1 LTVEIEWR
9 HQGLL
14 YVELGQIP
22 KSVERQKL
30 SDGTQCSTKEKFE
43 NDGNAKCR
51 DALLRFIRAHAFY
64 NIEAELVGS
73 P

>member
-1 LTVEIEWR
+1 LNGETR
-9 HQGLL
+9 DFL

-30 SDGTQCSTKEKFE
+30 SDGSQCSAKEKKFE

-51 DALLRFIRAHAFY
+51 DALLRFICAHAFY
-64 NIEAELVGS
+64 NIEAELLKS